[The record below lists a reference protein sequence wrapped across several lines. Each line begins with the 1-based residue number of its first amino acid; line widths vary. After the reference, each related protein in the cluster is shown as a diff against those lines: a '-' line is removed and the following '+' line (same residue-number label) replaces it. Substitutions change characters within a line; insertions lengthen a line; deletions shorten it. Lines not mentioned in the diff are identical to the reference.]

1 MSFLLRKE
9 TEDSEVQEQ
18 SDMKTITMADII
30 GRLPL
35 MCYFVQIISHETH
48 PGQVVFEVQV
58 SCPDG
63 RILQTQQMEDLL
75 PFLQDSFFRKDEFII
90 DQLAFNITASLLDG
104 LRKDIQD
111 KVSQT
116 IFKVMT
122 E

>member
-1 MSFLLRKE
+1 MK
-9 TEDSEVQEQ
+9 EDSEVQEQ

-35 MCYFVQIISHETH
+35 MCYFVQIIPHETH

-58 SCPDG
+58 SCSDG
-63 RILQTQQMEDLL
+63 RILQTQRMEDLL

-90 DQLAFNITASLLDG
+90 DQLALNITARLLDG

-111 KVSQT
+111 KVSQA

>member
-1 MSFLLRKE
+1 
-9 TEDSEVQEQ
+9 
-18 SDMKTITMADII
+18 MKTKTKADII
-30 GRLPL
+30 GQLPF
-35 MCYFVQIISHETH
+35 MSYFVQFIPYEIY
-48 PGQVVFEVQV
+48 PGKVAFEVQV
-58 SCPDG
+58 SCSDG
-63 RILQTQQMEDLL
+63 RILQTRQMEDLL

-90 DQLAFNITASLLDG
+90 DQLALNITARLLDG